1 MKALTLPTGV
11 FCKCDGGAFEVKRY
25 PFLVVDA
32 CPIHGPCETQVRRAT
47 MTDDEFWQDVADVLM
62 HGRPLTD
69 EEREGIDSA
78 DWDAPPPHEPLDLQT
93 CPECGETGAC
103 GYDALGR
110 PLIHPT
116 RAEDD

>member
-1 MKALTLPTGV
+1 MVPPGV
-11 FCKCDGGAFEVKRY
+11 ACVCDGGSIKIKRY
-25 PFLVVDA
+25 PSIVNDA
-32 CPIHGPCETQVRRAT
+32 CPIHGSCETQVRRAT
-47 MTDDEFWQDVADVLM
+47 MSDEEFWQDVADMLM

-69 EEREGIDSA
+69 DERDDRHSGA
-78 DWDAPPPHEPLDLQT
+78 DWDPPQHEPLDLQP
-93 CPECGETGAC
+93 CPECGEAGAC